1 MKIIDG
7 HVHIGKWSSVFLDY
21 ETSVKDAVSVMKSA
35 GIDSAVALPCD
46 TFENGKLLNEIIKH
60 SEEFRFYFACWI
72 NPDDTALDDFI
83 SEYGSYIKA
92 LKIHPSFQR
101 RNVLDKSYE
110 KYFDFAE
117 LKNIPVIVHCGRWK
131 EIAGYNFPLELA
143 GKRKKL
149 NVILAHLGGDQ
160 PSICTSCAQDI
171 RNKGLK
177 NVFLGTESVRE
188 FYFVNEV
195 VKTAGADKVIFG
207 SDYNLGLPQM
217 YIPIVESLKISN
229 EEKQLIFSGNIS
241 KLLNIG

>member
-21 ETSVKDAVSVMKSA
+21 ETGVKDAVGVMKSA

-46 TFENGKLLNEIIKH
+46 TFENEKLLKEILKYK
-60 SEEFRFYFACWI
+60 EEFRFYFACWI
-72 NPDDTALDDFI
+72 NPDDTYLDTFI
-83 SEYGSYIKA
+83 SEYGSEIKA

-110 KYFDFAE
+110 KYFDYAE
-117 LKNIPVIVHCGRWK
+117 SVNIPVIVHCGRWK

-143 GKRKKL
+143 GRRKNL

-171 RNKGLK
+171 RGKGLK
-177 NVFLGTESVRE
+177 NVYLGTESVRE

-195 VKTAGADKVIFG
+195 VKTAGADRVIFG

-217 YIPIVESLKISN
+217 YIPVVESLKISD